1 MTTKSIVLQL
11 ESKMSSETIEAPPRC
26 GHEKCLLFML
36 PRELRDTIYEYT
48 LSGFVSIQVDLTDMM
63 TFLPTERIRDVAD
76 TVAGLTR
83 TCSVIRQ
90 ECSRIVKAQPQL
102 QIRLPSLWDSP
113 GREDFKLNSAS
124 ITSLLHTR
132 PRTSQEPMLMPKGA
146 TKQATD
152 RSIFGRGWA
161 VVDFDLGMM
170 DTTSYMK
177 LYDGFWQA
185 SQIGLM
191 RMIRRLLYEVTDVR
205 LIAQARL
212 RNGQVVHL
220 VLGKASDL
228 PSAVPWP
235 VAADGSPVGPT
246 NQTIL
251 SAARLLNMDRSV
263 FGYSVLGKDKIECV
277 YIDPRY

>member
-1 MTTKSIVLQL
+1 
-11 ESKMSSETIEAPPRC
+11 MSSETIEAPPRC

-48 LSGFVSIQVDLTDMM
+48 LSGFVPIQVDLTDMM
-63 TFLPTERIRDVAD
+63 TFLPSERIRDVAD

-102 QIRLPSLWDSP
+102 QIRLPSLWNSP
-113 GREDFKLNSAS
+113 GREDLKINTAS
-124 ITSLLHTR
+124 IKSLVRTR
-132 PRTSQEPMLMPKGA
+132 LKTSQRLMLMPKGA
-146 TKQATD
+146 KKQATD

-177 LYDGFWQA
+177 LHKGFWEA
-185 SQIGLM
+185 SEIGLM
-191 RMIRRLLYEVTDVR
+191 GMIRRHLYVVTDVR

-220 VLGKASDL
+220 VLGKASDQS
-228 PSAVPWP
+228 SAIPWP

-246 NQTIL
+246 DQKIL

-263 FGYSVLGKDKIECV
+263 FGTSVLGKDKIECV

>member
-1 MTTKSIVLQL
+1 
-11 ESKMSSETIEAPPRC
+11 MSAETVEAPPRC

-48 LSGFVSIQVDLTDMM
+48 LSGFVPIQVDLSEMM
-63 TFLPTERIRDVAD
+63 TFPPSEQTRDVAD

-90 ECSRIVKAQPQL
+90 ECSHIVKAQPHLQL
-102 QIRLPSLWDSP
+102 RVPSLWDWRR
-113 GREDFKLNSAS
+113 RENCGLNSAS
-124 ITSLLHTR
+124 IKSQVATR
-132 PRTSQEPMLMPKGA
+132 LNRPQRLILMPKNA

-152 RSIFGRGWA
+152 RSIFGRGWG

-185 SQIGLM
+185 SQIGFM
-191 RMIRRLLYEVTDVR
+191 GMIRWLLYEVTDVR

-212 RNGQVVHL
+212 RDGQVVHL
-220 VLGKASDL
+220 VLGKASDQT
-228 PSAVPWP
+228 SAISWP

-251 SAARLLNMDRSV
+251 SAARLLNVSQMAMGGSI
-263 FGYSVLGKDKIECV
+263 LEKDKIECV